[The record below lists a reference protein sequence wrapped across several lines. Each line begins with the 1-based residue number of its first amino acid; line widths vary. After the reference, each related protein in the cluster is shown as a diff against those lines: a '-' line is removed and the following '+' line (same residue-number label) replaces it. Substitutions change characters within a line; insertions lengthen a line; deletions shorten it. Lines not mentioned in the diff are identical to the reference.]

1 MQGLLAPP
9 IRAGY
14 PGRTGPVDYTGQQ
27 SGGRPRMIAQPALL
41 LPADYLDPC
50 RHAAEQAG
58 IFARHWQFVGF
69 TDELAEPGSFLT
81 RQIAGEPV
89 LVINMDGEL
98 RAFRNVC
105 AHRFARLKAKETGKD
120 SGLRCPYHGWAY
132 DRDGVPLGIPGNQ
145 ECFGLDRAGKEALA
159 LHQFALD
166 RIGRFIFVRIAPQ
179 GPTLAD
185 AVAPHGDMLQRL
197 SDGFGAPFAQM
208 AQPWEADWKIGIEN
222 VLEVYHVDAVHPESF
237 RTVVDGSWRVE
248 SQGPHSIGFAGMRA
262 EALRWWEGVGK
273 RLGLA
278 AVPGLDHYVHL
289 HLFPNL
295 AIGITAGRMISVQT
309 FEPTGPGRFI
319 LRYRLCLALGGK
331 AGAARTA
338 VEGHLTA
345 LNETLLAEDRAIA
358 AEVQIGT
365 AHADRPALLG
375 RNEERLMH
383 FHQTICAML
392 R

>member
-1 MQGLLAPP
+1 
-9 IRAGY
+9 
-14 PGRTGPVDYTGQQ
+14 
-27 SGGRPRMIAQPALL
+27 MIAQPALL
-41 LPADYLDPC
+41 HPADYLDPA
-50 RHAAEQAG
+50 RHAAEQAA

-69 TDELAEPGSFLT
+69 ADELAEPGSYLT

-105 AHRFARLKAKETGKD
+105 AHRFARLKAAESGRE

-132 DRDGVPLGIPGNQ
+132 DREGVPLGIPGNQ
-145 ECFGLDRAGKEALA
+145 DCFGLDRADKQGLA
-159 LHQFALD
+159 LKRFTLD
-166 RIGRFIFVRIAPQ
+166 QIGRFIFVRIAAD
-179 GPTLAD
+179 GPALTNA
-185 AVAPHGDMLQRL
+185 AAPHGDLLQRL
-197 SDGFGAPFAQM
+197 SDGFGPPFAQV
-208 AQPWEADWKIGIEN
+208 AQPWDADWKIGIEN

-248 SQGPHSIGFAGMRA
+248 SQGAHSIGYAGMRP

-278 AVPGLDHYVHL
+278 AVAGFDHYVHL

-309 FEPTGPGRFI
+309 FEPTGPGRFT

-331 AGAARTA
+331 VGAARAA
-338 VEGHLTA
+338 VESHLTA
-345 LNETLLAEDRAIA
+345 LNETLLGEDRAIA
-358 AEVQIGT
+358 SEVQIGT

-383 FHQTICAML
+383 FHQTLLPML